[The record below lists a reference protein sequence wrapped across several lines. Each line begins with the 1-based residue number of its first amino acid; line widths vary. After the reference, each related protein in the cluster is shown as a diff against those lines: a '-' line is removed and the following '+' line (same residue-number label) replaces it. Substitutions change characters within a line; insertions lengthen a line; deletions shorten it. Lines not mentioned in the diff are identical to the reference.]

1 MNYYELLVEL
11 CKAKGVTLAEMCRDL
26 GKRYN
31 FVTKLKTG
39 RSTGISRKTI
49 ELLSTYFDVPKSTF
63 FDLGDNPVEQVQ
75 DELFAEKKLLF
86 DISNKASKE
95 QLDELIEIAKI
106 ITKK

>member
-31 FVTKLKTG
+31 FVTELKTG
-39 RSTGISRKTI
+39 RSTGISKKTI

-63 FDLGDNPVEQVQ
+63 F
-75 DELFAEKKLLF
+75 
-86 DISNKASKE
+86 
-95 QLDELIEIAKI
+95 
-106 ITKK
+106 

>member
-1 MNYYELLVEL
+1 MFPNQ
-11 CKAKGVTLAEMCRDL
+11 
-26 GKRYN
+26 
-31 FVTKLKTG
+31 
-39 RSTGISRKTI
+39 
-49 ELLSTYFDVPKSTF
+49 PF

-86 DISNKASKE
+86 DISNKANKE